1 MVSLAPTGHETGSI
15 AHDRHLPLQLRV
27 AKGLPARRFGRRT
40 VGGRRLRHLRRAG
53 TDPVRHHERS
63 RDPRD
68 NGSLTSSAATAT
80 AGEAVI
86 SFTYTVDTTASSGGR
101 GGPGGG
107 MARNPYIAFWIEN
120 GGGELV
126 KTVALWHLAGQ
137 EDRWLSELSTWY
149 SAAGGDATV
158 SSATRAAGSYD
169 VVWDLTDT
177 SGAAVKDG
185 QYTVCIESSREHGP
199 SSLLTM
205 DLALSG
211 KKTTVTGT
219 ANNEL
224 TAAQVTVTP

>member
-1 MVSLAPTGHETGSI
+1 MTPTSRFSSVS
-15 AHDRHLPLQLRV
+15 
-27 AKGLPARRFGRRT
+27 
-40 VGGRRLRHLRRAG
+40 RRAFLHGVSAAALLGVTGCASDEQVLTPSDTTSGAG
-53 TDPVRHHERS
+53 T
-63 RDPRD
+63 PRPTAP
-68 NGSLTSSAATAT
+68 SASSASTAT
-80 AGEAVI
+80 TGEAVI

-107 MARNPYIAFWIEN
+107 MARNPYVAVWIEDSA
-120 GGGELV
+120 GDLV

-149 SAAGGDATV
+149 AAAGGDITV

-177 SGAAVKDG
+177 SGAAVKHG
-185 QYTVCIESSREHGP
+185 RYTVCIESSREHGP

-211 KKTTVTGT
+211 KKVSVAGT
-219 ANNEL
+219 ANGEL
-224 TAAQVTVTP
+224 TAATVTVTP

>member
-1 MVSLAPTGHETGSI
+1 MTLTSRFSSVS
-15 AHDRHLPLQLRV
+15 
-27 AKGLPARRFGRRT
+27 
-40 VGGRRLRHLRRAG
+40 RRAFLQGVSAAALFGVAGCATSDEQALTPSATTSGAG
-53 TDPVRHHERS
+53 TPGTTVPS
-63 RDPRD
+63 A
-68 NGSLTSSAATAT
+68 SSAATAT

-107 MARNPYIAFWIEN
+107 MARNPYIAVWIEN
-120 GGGELV
+120 AGGELV

-177 SGAAVKDG
+177 SGVAVKDG

-211 KKTTVTGT
+211 KKITVTGT